1 MLFKVNNCKYF
12 APLSSPKPKHKTLKN
27 TLDLV
32 KINEG
37 HYGVINFNNMI
48 PVQKDNYIEFDLNKN
63 TNDKNEKARLEL
75 LKNQLRWLTKNK
87 KLIVKKSKLL
97 YKLYKNNFLPKNV
110 KDRCCNFI
118 LLEEKS
124 KEYNKT
130 NS

>member
-1 MLFKVNNCKYF
+1 
-12 APLSSPKPKHKTLKN
+12 
-27 TLDLV
+27 
-32 KINEG
+32 
-37 HYGVINFNNMI
+37 MI